1 MARYFFDLHECGSV
15 TRDPEG
21 QELPDIDVARETAI
35 ESARAIMC
43 YELSH
48 GHLCLSCHIDIN
60 DNEGRNLERVA
71 FRDSVEISGSSAS

>member
-1 MARYFFDLHECGSV
+1 MARFFFDLHECGKV
-15 TRDPEG
+15 ARDPEG
-21 QELPDIDVARETAI
+21 QELSDLDVARGTAI

-60 DNEGRNLERVA
+60 DNAGRRLERVA
-71 FRDSVEISGSSAS
+71 FKDAVQISNSSAS